1 MSPDEPS
8 LPDAAVPM
16 RPASPSTPPR
26 AAKKRSATPF
36 VAGGLF
42 VVALGAWLG
51 VQHLAK
57 GAAPAGPP
65 GASSGA
71 SAPSASA
78 PPAPAPPITV
88 EGFTLAPKPFQVMV
102 PATGTLV
109 ANESVAIMA
118 ELSRRVV
125 RALAVDGARVKKGQV
140 LFQLDGA
147 DLQAQARELQVR
159 RKLLVDNE
167 ARQAKLLTE
176 GLATVA
182 DHERVKSE
190 LELVDAQSAS
200 LGVTLARTTVR
211 APFAGRLGLRKVSEG
226 ALPSPSTVLVT
237 LQDDSKIKVDFSL
250 PERYASLV
258 SVDQEVRFRVA
269 GNDKVFP
276 AKVSAIE
283 PVIDAESRSLRVR
296 GLTDNPNGELVVG
309 AFVNVE
315 LALQSE
321 RGALLVPSIAVV
333 PSLRGHGVW
342 VAKEGKATLV
352 EVEIGVRTETE
363 VEITKGLAA
372 GDTVLTTGL
381 LRLRPGAA
389 VKLEA
394 GAK

>member
-1 MSPDEPS
+1 
-8 LPDAAVPM
+8 V
-16 RPASPSTPPR
+16 
-26 AAKKRSATPF
+26 
-36 VAGGLF
+36 
-42 VVALGAWLG
+42 
-51 VQHLAK
+51 H
-57 GAAPAGPP
+57 
-65 GASSGA
+65 
-71 SAPSASA
+71 
-78 PPAPAPPITV
+78 
-88 EGFTLAPKPFQVMV
+88 
-102 PATGTLV
+102 
-109 ANESVAIMA
+109 
-118 ELSRRVV
+118 
-125 RALAVDGARVKKGQV
+125 
-140 LFQLDGA
+140 FQLDGA
-147 DLQAQARELQVR
+147 DLQAQARELRVR

-167 ARQAKLLTE
+167 ARQAKMLAE
-176 GLATVA
+176 GIGTVA
-182 DHERVKSE
+182 EHERVKSE

-237 LQDDSKIKVDFSL
+237 LQDDSRIKVDFSL

-258 SVDQEVRFRVA
+258 AVDQELRFRVA
-269 GNDKVFP
+269 GNGKVFL

-296 GLTDNPNGELVVG
+296 GITDNPDGELVVG

-321 RGALLVPSIAVV
+321 RGALLVPSIAVI

-352 EVEIGVRTETE
+352 EVELGVRTETE
-363 VEITKGLAA
+363 VEITKGLVA

>member
-1 MSPDEPS
+1 VSTDDPSRPDS
-8 LPDAAVPM
+8 AVPM
-16 RPASPSTPPR
+16 HPAPPSPPAR
-26 AAKKRSATPF
+26 AEKKRSATPF
-36 VAGGLF
+36 IAGGLF
-42 VVALGAWLG
+42 VAALGGWIG
-51 VQHLAK
+51 VQQL
-57 GAAPAGPP
+57 GEGPAGPP

-71 SAPSASA
+71 AAPSASA
-78 PPAPAPPITV
+78 PPAPAPPVTV
-88 EGFTLAPKPFQVMV
+88 EGFPLAPKPFQVLV
-102 PATGTLV
+102 PATGTLA

-147 DLQAQARELQVR
+147 DLQAQARELRVR

-167 ARQAKLLTE
+167 ARQAKMLAE
-176 GLATVA
+176 GIGTVA
-182 DHERVKSE
+182 EHERVKSE

-258 SVDQEVRFRVA
+258 AVDQELRFRVA
-269 GNDKVFP
+269 GNGKVFL

-296 GLTDNPNGELVVG
+296 GITDNPDGELVVG

-321 RGALLVPSIAVV
+321 RGALLVPSIAVI

-352 EVEIGVRTETE
+352 EVELGVRTETE
-363 VEITKGLAA
+363 VEITKGLVA